1 MNEVVPLRPQ
11 LYAHPPVG
19 VRSLEMNRL
28 EGALGMKKAVLALT
42 TAATIVVTVLAIP
55 SPAEAR
61 WRGGG
66 WGGITFDGYAY
77 GPGYYGDPGYTYI
90 GRYAPPYGY
99 GGSPLITGYVPNILY
114 SSSVRPPPYHG
125 GYTRSYAP
133 AFDGP
138 RNSRRVRPAYG
149 YW

>member
-1 MNEVVPLRPQ
+1 MNEVAPLRRQ

-19 VRSLEMNRL
+19 VRSLRNEPTRR
-28 EGALGMKKAVLALT
+28 ALGMKKAVLALA
-42 TAATIVVTVLAIP
+42 TAATIAVTALAIP

-99 GGSPLITGYVPNILY
+99 GGYPLTGYVPNILY